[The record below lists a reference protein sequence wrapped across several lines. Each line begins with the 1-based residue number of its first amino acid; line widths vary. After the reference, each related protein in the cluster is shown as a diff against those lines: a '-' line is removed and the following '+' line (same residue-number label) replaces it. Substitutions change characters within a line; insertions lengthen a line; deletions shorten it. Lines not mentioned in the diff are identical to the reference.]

1 MNSERQRS
9 LWWTLLPI
17 FFGIIGGIIGYFAV
31 KNVDPRLSR
40 FCLQLGIVLTVI
52 QLAVYLPLIL
62 LAEQLS
68 PGFSGINV

>member
-1 MNSERQRS
+1 MSNERNRS

-17 FFGIIGGIIGYFAV
+17 FVGIIGGVIGYFV
-31 KNVDPRLSR
+31 LKNDDPRLSK

-62 LAEQLS
+62 LAEQ
-68 PGFSGINV
+68 FSSDFGGINI